1 MFTIL
6 VLNNRN
12 IYLLMDTSP
21 IFIIYVIYL
30 YYLKIYT
37 LHLWHYFVLAMSAYH
52 KYYNDAE
59 TNHWKDAN
67 FLYGLGLV
75 YFHFNSYQW

>member
-1 MFTIL
+1 MNWSNFVVYVNIL
-6 VLNNRN
+6 YKLIFN
-12 IYLLMDTSP
+12 IYFSGETNNK
-21 IFIIYVIYL
+21 F
-30 YYLKIYT
+30 
-37 LHLWHYFVLAMSAYH
+37 HFVSAMSAYH

>member
-1 MFTIL
+1 MNVNHLYIL
-6 VLNNRN
+6 
-12 IYLLMDTSP
+12 
-21 IFIIYVIYL
+21 IFDLI
-30 YYLKIYT
+30 
-37 LHLWHYFVLAMSAYH
+37 LAMSAYH

-59 TNHWKDAN
+59 INHWKDAN